1 MLSQRGIRFGR
12 SRARHVIE
20 RGGLLKVS
28 SAGAATLKLYN
39 SAIVG
44 LTMVDDMERNL
55 VFTHSFCLPSA

>member
-1 MLSQRGIRFGR
+1 MLSQREVRFGR
-12 SRARHVIE
+12 SRARYVIE

-44 LTMVDDMERNL
+44 LTMVDDMKRNL
-55 VFTHSFCLPSA
+55 VFAHSFSLLSA